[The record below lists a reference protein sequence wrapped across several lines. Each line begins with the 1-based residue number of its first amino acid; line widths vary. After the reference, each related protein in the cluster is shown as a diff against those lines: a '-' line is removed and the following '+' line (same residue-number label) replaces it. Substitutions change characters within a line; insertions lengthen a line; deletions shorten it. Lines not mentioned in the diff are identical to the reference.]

1 MPLTQQLTIVIAA
14 FYDAPTL
21 PRGIFDDFL
30 AIKPAQGNVSTMS
43 YPDFVLSV
51 IALGVLNSTRSVVCS
66 PMRWN
71 KGYNTG

>member
-1 MPLTQQLTIVIAA
+1 MPLTQQLTIIIAA

-30 AIKPAQGNVSTMS
+30 AIKPVQGNVSTMS

-51 IALGVLNSTRSVVCS
+51 TALGVLNSNRSVVCS
-66 PMRWN
+66 D
-71 KGYNTG
+71 KGYNTE